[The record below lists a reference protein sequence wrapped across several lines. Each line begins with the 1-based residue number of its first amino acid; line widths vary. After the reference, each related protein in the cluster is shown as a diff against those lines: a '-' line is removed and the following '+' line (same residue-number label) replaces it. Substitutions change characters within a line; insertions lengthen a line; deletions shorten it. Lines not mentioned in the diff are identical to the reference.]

1 MISTDSLRID
11 SENIDKIINYLVPM
25 DVIRVRKFMELCNY
39 YQKFIKNL
47 SKLLRLLRQLLKKD
61 VKFYQESKEQKTFKK
76 LKKILIKASVLLFPN
91 FNKLFRLYTDTS
103 LKRLEAVFE

>member
-61 VKFYQESKEQKTFKK
+61 VKFY
-76 LKKILIKASVLLFPN
+76 
-91 FNKLFRLYTDTS
+91 
-103 LKRLEAVFE
+103 